1 MADIKNITVFTTTTC
16 AYCPMVKEWLS
27 KKGLEYE
34 EAVLDKDPTR
44 QQEMIEK
51 SGGMTVPV
59 TLVTR
64 EDDTEQIV
72 VGFNPGQLASATAQ
86 G

>member
-1 MADIKNITVFTTTTC
+1 MANISNITVFTTTTC

-27 KKGLEYE
+27 KKGLDYE

-64 EDDTEQIV
+64 DDGSEQV
-72 VGFNPGQLASATAQ
+72 VIGFNPGQLASATA
-86 G
+86 

>member
-1 MADIKNITVFTTTTC
+1 MANIKNITVFTTTTC
-16 AYCPMVKEWLS
+16 AYCPMVKEWL
-27 KKGLEYE
+27 KKKDLEFE

-59 TLVTR
+59 TLFTF
-64 EDDTEQIV
+64 EDDSEQVV
-72 VGFNPGQLASATAQ
+72 VGFNPGQLASATS
-86 G
+86 